1 MPRFRVTSDPQR
13 VRSGSRL
20 QSLAGVQ
27 GAREAPTR
35 WRCQVRERR
44 WCSRG
49 LSGSRPE
56 PGHLGEDRTSLA
68 PNQQEG
74 PLGKGRGPSWLAPAP
89 GGPSRAQSPHPQP
102 STGYPAQGCPEPG
115 PPCVDKLSFFSP
127 RFRASGVGT
136 GRPAYP
142 TLMPFYPQRPSA
154 GPVVGGQP
162 CHLAVPSQRSGGST
176 NWHLLSV
183 KIQLIPEDRL
193 NISEF

>member
-13 VRSGSRL
+13 VRDGSRL

-27 GAREAPTR
+27 GAREAPMR
-35 WRCQVRERR
+35 WRCQAQERR
-44 WCSRG
+44 WG

-56 PGHLGEDRTSLA
+56 LGHLGEDRTSLA

-89 GGPSRAQSPHPQP
+89 GGPSRAQSPHLQP
-102 STGYPAQGCPEPG
+102 STRYPAQGCPKPG

-127 RFRASGVGT
+127 RSRPSGVGT
-136 GRPAYP
+136 GRPANTAP
-142 TLMPFYPQRPSA
+142 LNAFLPPAPSA
-154 GPVVGGQP
+154 EPAVGRQP